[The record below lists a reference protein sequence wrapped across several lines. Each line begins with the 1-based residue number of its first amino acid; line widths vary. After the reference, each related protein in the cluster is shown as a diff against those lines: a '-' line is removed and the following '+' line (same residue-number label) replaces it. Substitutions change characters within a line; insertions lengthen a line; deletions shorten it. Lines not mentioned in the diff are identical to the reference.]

1 MDETMIYYILATGT
15 CGENNLKKFLESIAN
30 GANVHYKN
38 EYPLIL
44 AASKGYTS
52 FVSVIIN
59 VFNANINSQNGL
71 ALKNACV
78 FGHMEVVMCLIDNG
92 ADVNL
97 DDGTALIWSLYKTH
111 FDIAKY
117 LIQKG
122 AKVNVKDELPLKIC
136 IEKGNLEMIKCL
148 VENGA
153 DVLSNFL
160 DEKYLRN
167 LIENGKGSIVVY
179 LEGVKNE
186 KKI

>member
-1 MDETMIYYILATGT
+1 MDETMIFYIL
-15 CGENNLKKFLESIAN
+15 ENNLKKFLESISPQVPVAN
-30 GANVHYKN
+30 GADVHYKN

-59 VFNANINSQNGL
+59 VFNPNINAQNGM

-78 FGHMEVVMCLIDNG
+78 FGHLDTVMCLIDNG
-92 ADVNL
+92 ADVNI
-97 DDGTALIWSLYKTH
+97 DDCSALIWSLYKTH

-136 IEKGNLEMIKCL
+136 IEKGNLEMVKYL

-153 DVLSNFL
+153 DIFSNFL
-160 DEKYLRN
+160 DEKYLIN
-167 LIENGKGSIVVY
+167 LIENGKSSIVVY